1 MKDAMEACA
10 YNRIFQCVYRG
21 MVTLAKKKYRPH
33 PEEHR
38 IVAARLEGLQPA
50 RSRTRPSF
58 ETRARARAPQDE
70 A

>member
-38 IVAARLEGLQPA
+38 IVAARLEG
-50 RSRTRPSF
+50 
-58 ETRARARAPQDE
+58 
-70 A
+70 